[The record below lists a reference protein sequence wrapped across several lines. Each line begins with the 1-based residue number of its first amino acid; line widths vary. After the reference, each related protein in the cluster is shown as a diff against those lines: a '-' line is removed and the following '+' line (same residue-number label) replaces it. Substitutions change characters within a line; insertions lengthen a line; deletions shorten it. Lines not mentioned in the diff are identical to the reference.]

1 MTRKVVV
8 AVCLIVLLP
17 LWLMLFAGTGGGKK
31 KDQQVGTGDPANV
44 PPQYLDVVKRAGSIC
59 PEITPSLIAAQIEAE
74 SNWNVTS
81 TSTAGTSTASCAVA
95 SSAFP
100 STGCANRPSSWR
112 WRGERRRFRPSPGR
126 CAAASSHIS

>member
-17 LWLMLFAGTGGGKK
+17 LWLMLFAGMGGGKK
-31 KDQQVGTGDPANV
+31 KDQQVGVGDPANV

-81 TSTAGTSTASCAVA
+81 TSTAGAKGIGQGASASPGKSA
-95 SSAFP
+95 SSGTSVKP
-100 STGCANRPSSWR
+100 CAPQ
-112 WRGERRRFRPSPGR
+112 
-126 CAAASSHIS
+126 ASRKG

>member
-31 KDQQVGTGDPANV
+31 KDQQAGAGDPANV

-81 TSTAGTSTASCAVA
+81 TSTAGAKGISQFIPSTWA
-95 SSAFP
+95 SSGMDGDGDVKADIMNP
-100 STGCANRPSSWR
+100 IDAIWSQG
-112 WRGERRRFRPSPGR
+112 
-126 CAAASSHIS
+126 HLM